1 MTEQVALQAGKRTH
15 NVPQTLDG
23 STLRPIPTPR
33 MNLKH
38 LGGVRV
44 EMAKVYRAMKS
55 GEIEGQEGSRR
66 AYVLSLIGKIIEA
79 DELAQ
84 RIEALEEQI
93 SRR

>member
-1 MTEQVALQAGKRTH
+1 MIEQATLQAEKRTY
-15 NVPQTLDG
+15 NVPQILDG
-23 STLRPIPTPR
+23 SPLRPIPTPR

-55 GEIEGQEGSRR
+55 GEIEGTEGSRR

-79 DELAQ
+79 DELTK
-84 RIEALEEQI
+84 RIEALEDQI
-93 SRR
+93 RRR

>member
-1 MTEQVALQAGKRTH
+1 MTAQTALDAGKRTY

-44 EMAKVYRAMKS
+44 EMSKVYRAMKL

-84 RIEALEEQI
+84 RIEALEERI
-93 SRR
+93 AGR